1 MTNPNISQILVT
13 TLNKYKKGITDNIQ
27 DSHPLLLK
35 LKENGNIVRESGGVA
50 FQENISYAEN
60 GTVQSQGEY
69 DTYNTTPQDVLS
81 AATFNQKIIT
91 GTVTMTTKEMK
102 QNSGAEKIFSL
113 MDSKM
118 KVLEYSLKNYMGT
131 QIYGDGTG
139 NGGKDIGGLQH
150 LVADDPTTG
159 TVGGINRANY
169 PIWRNQMRSFA
180 TESLTPSATTIE
192 EIMEML
198 FLDCQVQNGEMPD
211 LIMAD
216 RVYFSYFFE
225 SQLSIKR
232 IVNGSSGAKGGFRTL
247 AWNGVEVVYD
257 VNAPANHMYFLNTKY
272 LFLKHLGEFFDNMG
286 AERPVNQG
294 VFVTPLEFIGNMTV
308 TNSRVHG
315 VLKA

>member
-1 MTNPNISQILVT
+1 MTNPNISQLLVT
-13 TLNKYKKGITDNIQ
+13 TLNKYKKSFTDNIQ
-27 DSHPLLLK
+27 DSHPLLMK
-35 LKENGNIVRESGGVA
+35 LKKNGNIIREDGGVA

-60 GTVQSQGEY
+60 ATVQSQGEY

-102 QNSGAEKIFSL
+102 QNAGAEKIFSL
-113 MDSKM
+113 LDSKM

-139 NGGKDIGGLQH
+139 NGGKDIGGLQY
-150 LVADDPTTG
+150 LVADDPSTG

-169 PIWRNQMRSFA
+169 AIWRNQKRSFSG
-180 TESLTPSATTIE
+180 EGLTPSATTIE
-192 EIMEML
+192 QIMEML
-198 FLDCQVQNGEMPD
+198 FLDCQIQNEEMPD
-211 LIMAD
+211 LIMAA
-216 RVYFSYFFE
+216 RNYFTFFFE

-232 IVNGSSGAKGGFRTL
+232 IVNEESGAKGGFRTL
-247 AWNGVEVVYD
+247 AWNGAEVVYD
-257 VNAPANHMYFLNTKY
+257 VNCPTSHMYFLNTKY
-272 LFLKHLGEFFDNMG
+272 LFMKHLGDFFDNMG

-308 TNSRVHG
+308 SNSRVHG
-315 VLKA
+315 VLIA